1 VPGQFIELSGV
12 RVLEVLASGPPLRNG
27 TDAVDLMS
35 AASEYRATFIVIP
48 VERLGDDFFD
58 LRTCIAGEMAQKF
71 VMYGRRVAI
80 IGDISRRIAAS
91 KSLAAFVIESN
102 RGHDLWFVNN
112 LQELV
117 DRLAGYPPRG
127 IDVDPN

>member
-1 VPGQFIELSGV
+1 MPGQFIELSGV

>member
-1 VPGQFIELSGV
+1 MPGPFLELSGI
-12 RVLEVLASGPPLRNG
+12 RVFEVPASGPQLRNG

-58 LRTCIAGEMAQKF
+58 LRTCMAGEMAQKF
-71 VMYGRRVAI
+71 AMYGRRVAI
-80 IGDISRRIAAS
+80 VGDISRRIAAS

-102 RGHDLWFVNN
+102 RGHNLWFVHN
-112 LQELV
+112 LQEV
-117 DRLAGYPPRG
+117 ADRLAS
-127 IDVDPN
+127 I

>member
-1 VPGQFIELSGV
+1 
-12 RVLEVLASGPPLRNG
+12 
-27 TDAVDLMS
+27 
-35 AASEYRATFIVIP
+35 
-48 VERLGDDFFD
+48 
-58 LRTCIAGEMAQKF
+58 MAQKF

>member
-1 VPGQFIELSGV
+1 MPGQFIELSGV

-58 LRTCIAGEMAQKF
+58 LRTCMAGEMAQKF
-71 VMYGRRVAI
+71 LMYGRRVAI

>member
-1 VPGQFIELSGV
+1 M
-12 RVLEVLASGPPLRNG
+12 RNG

-58 LRTCIAGEMAQKF
+58 LRTCMAGEMAQKF
-71 VMYGRRVAI
+71 LMYGRRVAI

>member
-1 VPGQFIELSGV
+1 
-12 RVLEVLASGPPLRNG
+12 LRNG

-58 LRTCIAGEMAQKF
+58 LRTCMAGEMAQKF
-71 VMYGRRVAI
+71 LMYGRRVAI

-117 DRLAGYPPRG
+117 DRLAGHPPRG
-127 IDVDPN
+127 MMSTQTEPPHIR